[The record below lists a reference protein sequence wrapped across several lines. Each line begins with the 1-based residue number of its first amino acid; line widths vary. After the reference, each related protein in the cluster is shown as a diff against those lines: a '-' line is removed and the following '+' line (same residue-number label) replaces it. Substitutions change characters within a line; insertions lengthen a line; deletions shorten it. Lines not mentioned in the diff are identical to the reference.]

1 MAVSYTETAVNPF
14 LYAEGTT
21 ASPLVGKIGPYGIP
35 EIPITL
41 NQSFIIDVGSV
52 NVPPIG
58 VIDGWRITFC
68 NPGAPKAKKVML
80 VNGPNEFGTDIEGA
94 YDFFNIVSENQT
106 VITNGV
112 FRVAAAGYVSG
123 IQKSYFPNWKTLL
136 VSLRGA
142 FTVAPVS
149 FPWNKPNNPRPQ
161 HNVNGMQNGSLLT
174 FHTQDYFGI
183 YCFDQPQDIR
193 TLLNELPELN

>member
-1 MAVSYTETAVNPF
+1 MALSYTETAVNPF

-35 EIPITL
+35 EVPITL
-41 NQSFIIDVGSV
+41 NQSFMIDVGSV

-58 VIDGWRITFC
+58 TLDGWKITFC
-68 NPGAPKAKKVML
+68 NPGSPKTKKVMML
-80 VNGPNEFGTDIEGA
+80 AGPNEFGITIDGA
-94 YDFFNIVSENQT
+94 YNFFNVVSENET

-112 FRVAAAGYVSG
+112 FRVAAAGTLSG
-123 IQKSYFPNWKTLL
+123 IQKSYFPTNKTLL
-136 VSLRGA
+136 VSLRGV

-161 HNVNGMQNGSLLT
+161 YNVNGVQNGSLLT
-174 FHTQDYFGI
+174 FHTQDYFSI

-193 TLLNELPELN
+193 TLLNELPVLD